1 MKAKS
6 TTRIGRILMVDDEP
20 DITLTLKTALEE
32 SGFFQV
38 DAFNDT
44 ESAIS
49 EFRSGVYD
57 LALLDIRMPKMDGF
71 QLYRKL
77 MEIDNKI
84 KICFFDCY

>member
-1 MKAKS
+1 
-6 TTRIGRILMVDDEP
+6 MVDDEL
-20 DITLTLKTALEE
+20 DIILTLKKVLEE

-38 DAFNDT
+38 DAFNDA
-44 ESAIS
+44 ESAIFK
-49 EFRSGVYD
+49 FRSGVYD

-84 KICFFDCY
+84 KICLLNV